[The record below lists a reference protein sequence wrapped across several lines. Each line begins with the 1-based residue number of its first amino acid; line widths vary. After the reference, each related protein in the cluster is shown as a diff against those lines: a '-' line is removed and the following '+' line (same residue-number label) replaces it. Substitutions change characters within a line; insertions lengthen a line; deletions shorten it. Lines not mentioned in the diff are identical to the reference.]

1 MYLIYSL
8 LLALALVLTSPWW
21 IWRMLTTGRYRQG
34 LNERLGGVPER
45 LRAATKP
52 EQPVI
57 WVHAVSVGEVLATTQ
72 LLRELQVK
80 FKEWRIVVSTT
91 TATGQAL
98 ARERF
103 GEANCFY
110 LPLDFAFCIE
120 PYLDLL
126 QPRMLLLAETEFWPN
141 LLRLAKKSG
150 ARIAVVNARISDRSF
165 PRYKFFRHEMTAILE
180 DVDSFLAQSK
190 LDQERLI
197 AIGADSARVQ
207 FTGNLKFGVI
217 TRKD

>member
-1 MYLIYSL
+1 MYVLYSQ
-8 LLALALVLTSPWW
+8 LLALALAITSPWW

-45 LRAATKP
+45 LRAAVHSKP

-80 FKEWRIVVSTT
+80 FKDWRIVISTT
-91 TATGQAL
+91 TTTGQAL

-103 GEANCFY
+103 GEANVFY
-110 LPLDFAFCIE
+110 LPLDFAFCIQ

-126 QPRMLLLAETEFWPN
+126 NPRMLLLAETEFWPN
-141 LLRLAKKSG
+141 LLRLAKK
-150 ARIAVVNARISDRSF
+150 AERA
-165 PRYKFFRHEMTAILE
+165 L
-180 DVDSFLAQSK
+180 QS
-190 LDQERLI
+190 
-197 AIGADSARVQ
+197 
-207 FTGNLKFGVI
+207 
-217 TRKD
+217 